1 MRGSHICYNL
11 GNDNYEVWTTR
22 KIDLERD
29 YPNTEIIDFQEDIE
43 LPFRFTEKQI
53 LDITKHVEVKVIE
66 RVFTNRFAWF
76 TIELQL
82 KDKNIGISDFDIERI
97 RGLIEATEN
106 TKVKKVRFVFWKSGL
121 IVLDFDIE
129 E

>member
-1 MRGSHICYNL
+1 MYKR
-11 GNDNYEVWTTR
+11 
-22 KIDLERD
+22 
-29 YPNTEIIDFQEDIE
+29 Q
-43 LPFRFTEKQI
+43 
-53 LDITKHVEVKVIE
+53 VIE